1 MYIVWGNNIS
11 RARAD
16 AHPFTPLI
24 EQASQARTTGAEM
37 ASTAISAQRQSGG
50 LNATSRCRAQR
61 NIKKQKRVLVS
72 EARAQRELGSITRRE
87 TTMTNFKLISAA
99 AILSAAIATPA
110 FAQEAVQEPGLQA
123 FYQSLGAGSQS
134 SATASAMASTRSG
147 PNASVP
153 VKRISAKHHT
163 SDHRM

>member
-1 MYIVWGNNIS
+1 
-11 RARAD
+11 
-16 AHPFTPLI
+16 
-24 EQASQARTTGAEM
+24 
-37 ASTAISAQRQSGG
+37 
-50 LNATSRCRAQR
+50 
-61 NIKKQKRVLVS
+61 
-72 EARAQRELGSITRRE
+72 
-87 TTMTNFKLISAA
+87 MTNFKLVSAA